1 MQLWEIFIIGV
12 ALAMDAVAT
21 SLANGMAEPRMRAL
35 KMLVMAG
42 AFGLFQFGMPLIG
55 YYCSAAFASLVE
67 KIAPYL
73 SFVLL
78 GFIGGKMIFDAIKEG
93 NRQERTLARGEK
105 KLGAGELVMQAVAT
119 SLDALAV
126 GVTLLATETTA
137 GLPYHAVLCTLVIGV
152 VTFALS
158 SIAAVVGK
166 KAGDRFSDRAEL
178 MGGVVLVCIGIK
190 LLFEG
195 VL

>member
-1 MQLWEIFIIGV
+1 MELWEIFIIGV

-78 GFIGGKMIFDAIKEG
+78 GFIGGKMIFDAIREG
-93 NRQERTLARGEK
+93 NRQERTLTRREK
-105 KLGAGELVMQAVAT
+105 RLGGGELVMQAIAT

-158 SIAAVVGK
+158 LAAVFIGK
-166 KAGDRFSDRAEL
+166 KAGALIADKAEIL
-178 MGGVVLVCIGIK
+178 GGVVLIFIGVK
-190 LLFEG
+190 LLLEG